1 MTPEIAAL
9 LSAMGWAGDSILVRK
24 GARTSN
30 IVAAAFFSY
39 CVAVFGFGAYLVA
52 NPPPRDL
59 WPRAAVYFVMGG
71 CLQPLLAR
79 ILFYMG
85 MTRMGVSRAGP
96 LRGAE
101 PLFAL
106 ALAVIFLRE
115 RPNFLVY
122 AGTAVIV
129 TSAWLITSRGSGESR
144 WKLSHIA
151 FPLGAAFFAAV
162 SQNLRKAGLSIWP
175 DPVFGA
181 AVSTSTSLLLF
192 VVFLAASGRIRLIR
206 TNRRSFPFFGSAALV
221 SMTAQFLNFAALN
234 RGEVSAMVPLTN
246 TTPLFSVLFSL
257 FFLRD
262 QEEVS
267 AKVILGAA
275 LMVAGVVIIASR

>member
-30 IVAAAFFSY
+30 VVAAAFFSY
-39 CVAVFGFGAYLVA
+39 CVAAVFFWSYLA
-52 NPPPRDL
+52 FYLSPRLL
-59 WPRAAVYFVMGG
+59 WSRAAVFFALAG
-71 CLQPLLAR
+71 CVQPLLAR

-85 MTRMGVSRAGP
+85 ITRMGVSRAGP

-106 ALAVIFLRE
+106 TLAVIYLRE
-115 RPNFLVY
+115 RPNVLIY

-129 TSAWLITSRGSGESR
+129 TSAWLITSRERGEVR
-144 WKLSHIA
+144 WKLWHIV

-162 SQNLRKAGLSIWP
+162 SQNLRKAGLSILP

-181 AVSTSTSLLLF
+181 AVSTSTSLLIF
-192 VVFLAASGRIRLIR
+192 AVFLLASGRIGLIR

-221 SMTAQFLNFAALN
+221 SMTAQILNFAALN
-234 RGEVSAMVPLTN
+234 KGEVSAMVPLTN
-246 TTPLFSVLFSL
+246 TTPLFSVVFSL
-257 FFLRD
+257 LFLRD
-262 QEEVS
+262 QEEVPR
-267 AKVILGAA
+267 KVVLGAL
-275 LMVAGVVIIASR
+275 LMVGGVVIIAGR